1 LLRSQN
7 WQQEEEI
14 VRRLAVVIVCA
25 LVLPVSVARAW
36 TWPVEGPVLRPF
48 NFDRAHPY
56 AGGQHRGV
64 DLGAP
69 TGASVLAPAEG
80 VVSFAGTV
88 PNGGKT
94 VSIETPF
101 GYTATLV
108 HLGSIGAKR
117 GALVGEGSI
126 VGTVGPSGVVE
137 LADPF
142 VYFGVRLTSDPQG
155 YVDPLTLL
163 PSRAAPV
170 PPSTTGIPAT
180 AVAPP
185 ADVQPA
191 DVPAAAAPTRGV
203 AELPTAAKDAL
214 AGTTPVAAVVPAAP
228 ALPATPAVPATPV
241 EPAHMEA
248 PAQTAQP
255 AQPAPVA
262 IPGLAEQPASVVTS
276 AEPSLIHAEAPA
288 TTPGWSG
295 LAPQVVLPS
304 LGSTGIK
311 LPLPFVSATTAATQ
325 TSSRMTAA
333 SSRDATRGT
342 TPHTAARESL
352 PRSHRQPPVRSDATH
367 AAHAGSAWWR
377 HLLLPLS
384 LALLTL
390 AARLVLG
397 RRRREPQRAARI
409 MSLPEPEQCV
419 GEAVLEEDSGRAGLA
434 VRGREAT
441 PGPRGRLRRA
451 GGHLRPVPPVEGERR
466 PDGERDGRARH
477 AGDGHG
483 GSRRRLAA

>member
-1 LLRSQN
+1 
-7 WQQEEEI
+7 
-14 VRRLAVVIVCA
+14 VVIVCSF
-25 LVLPVSVARAW
+25 VLPVSVARAW
-36 TWPVEGPVLRPF
+36 TWPVDGPVLRPF
-48 NFDRAHPY
+48 SFDRARPY
-56 AGGQHRGV
+56 AGGQRRGV

-69 TGASVLAPAEG
+69 TGTSVLAPAEG

-88 PNGGKT
+88 PNGGRT

-117 GALVGEGSI
+117 GALVGEGSV

-142 VYFGVRLTSDPQG
+142 VYFGVRVTSDPQG

-163 PSRAAPV
+163 PSRAV
-170 PPSTTGIPAT
+170 RVSPSTTETPAT
-180 AVAPP
+180 NVAPA
-185 ADVQPA
+185 ADLQPA
-191 DVPAAAAPTRGV
+191 DLPAAAAPRPGA
-203 AELPTAAKDAL
+203 AELPTAAEEGL

-228 ALPATPAVPATPV
+228 ALPATPAVPATPA
-241 EPAHMEA
+241 EPAPVEA
-248 PAQTAQP
+248 PAQP
-255 AQPAPVA
+255 AQAAPAA
-262 IPGLAEQPASVVTS
+262 IPGMAEQLASAVTS
-276 AEPSLIHAEAPA
+276 AEQSLIHAEAPA
-288 TTPGWSG
+288 TTPGWFG

-304 LGSTGIK
+304 LGSTEIK
-311 LPLPFVSATTAATQ
+311 LSLPFVSATTAAAE
-325 TSSRMTAA
+325 R
-333 SSRDATRGT
+333 
-342 TPHTAARESL
+342 RESV
-352 PRSHRQPPVRSDATH
+352 PRIHREPPVRSDPTS
-367 AAHAGSAWWR
+367 AAHARSTWWR
-377 HLLLPLS
+377 HLLFPLS

-441 PGPRGRLRRA
+441 PGPRGRLRGA
-451 GGHLRPVPPVEGERR
+451 GGHLRPVPPVEGQRR
-466 PDGERDGRARH
+466 PDDQRDGRTRH
-477 AGDGHG
+477 AGHGHG
-483 GSRRRLAA
+483 RSRGRLAA